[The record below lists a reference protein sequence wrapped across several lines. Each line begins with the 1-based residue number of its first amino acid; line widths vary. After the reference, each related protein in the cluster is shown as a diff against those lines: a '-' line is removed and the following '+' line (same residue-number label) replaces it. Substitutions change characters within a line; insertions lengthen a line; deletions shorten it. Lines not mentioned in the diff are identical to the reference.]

1 MLLGFN
7 GGEQGVL
14 MQLGFVMLAES
25 QRPQLERLRSVV
37 ARFRPDQNAYFE
49 HLVRSWRIFERTDGL
64 SIATRAAKRTMRDR
78 P

>member
-1 MLLGFN
+1 M
-7 GGEQGVL
+7 
-14 MQLGFVMLAES
+14 
-25 QRPQLERLRSVV
+25 ERLRSIV